1 MANNVTK
8 VNSIAIASIAKING
22 QNDSDLA
29 KINGEEFTGF
39 TAVEAHTLIA
49 TATAS
54 TSSSLSFVDGASSVV
69 FDNTYD
75 VYEFHFVNIHP
86 PATGVSFGWQVNA
99 TDGAGGGYDT
109 SQFTSTH
116 VQVYHSEDDS
126 STSLGYKTNFDQSN
140 DAGLELLAHGMGSD
154 PPDNDQ
160 ALSGILTIYEP
171 SSTTFVK
178 HFTAQTNYSYADY
191 LQLSWIT
198 AGYIN
203 DTTAIDEIQ
212 FKMSSGNIDSGV
224 IKMYGLAKS

>member
-1 MANNVTK
+1 MPDIDKINNVAVADISKFESITFADGQK
-8 VNSIAIASIAKING
+8 VNNQDVS
-22 QNDSDLA
+22 L
-29 KINGEEFTGF
+29 F

-54 TSSSLSFVDGASSVV
+54 ASSSLSFVDGAGGVV

-75 VYEFHFVNIHP
+75 VYEFHLMNIHP
-86 PATGVSFGWQVNA
+86 SAYGDSFGWQVNS
-99 TDGAGGGYDT
+99 TNDPGGAYDT
-109 SQFTSTH
+109 SLFTSTH

-126 STSLGYKTNFDQSN
+126 ATDLGYKDTFHQSD
-140 DAGLELLAHGMGSD
+140 DAGLELLAHGLGGN
-154 PPDNDQ
+154 PPDNDHGV
-160 ALSGILTIYEP
+160 SGILRIYEP

-203 DTTAIDEIQ
+203 DYQYAIDEIS
-212 FKMSSGNIDSGV
+212 FKFDSGDIDSGV